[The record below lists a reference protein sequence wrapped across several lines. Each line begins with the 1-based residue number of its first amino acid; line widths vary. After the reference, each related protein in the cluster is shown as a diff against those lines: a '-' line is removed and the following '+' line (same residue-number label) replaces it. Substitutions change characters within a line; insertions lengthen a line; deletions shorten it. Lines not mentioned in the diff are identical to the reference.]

1 MFTSLTGSRDG
12 KGLLDHLFY
21 NNLGE
26 IISVLK
32 RLTLMVGV
40 DCTCT
45 FFRDFQKIK
54 NDFFLFFLSLI
65 MVSCHG
71 QIRHEIL

>member
-54 NDFFLFFLSLI
+54 NDFFSVRFKLNNGLLPWTDKT
-65 MVSCHG
+65 
-71 QIRHEIL
+71 